1 MSTSN
6 TVESPIINSPIIN
19 SPIISSPIVNN
30 PISGSPIS
38 MDDAADAPDDFN
50 PCCAA
55 GMPAGNRMFYFKF
68 VFYVFLVL
76 GGGAYGLFKLGQ
88 SMGWLA

>member
-6 TVESPIINSPIIN
+6 TVESPIINSPII
-19 SPIISSPIVNN
+19 SSPIVNS

-38 MDDAADAPDDFN
+38 IDGASDAPDDFN

-76 GGGAYGLFKLGQ
+76 GGGMYGFFKLCE
-88 SMGWLA
+88 SMGWFG

>member
-6 TVESPIINSPIIN
+6 TTDSPIINSPIIN
-19 SPIISSPIVNN
+19 SPIVNN
-30 PISGSPIS
+30 PISGNPIS
-38 MDDAADAPDDFN
+38 TSCEPEYADFN

-68 VFYVFLVL
+68 VSIVFAVF
-76 GGGAYGLFKLGQ
+76 GGGMYGCYKLFEYLG
-88 SMGWLA
+88 WV

>member
-6 TVESPIINSPIIN
+6 TVDSTIINSPIIN
-19 SPIISSPIVNN
+19 SPIASN
-30 PISGSPIS
+30 PISDNPIS
-38 MDDAADAPDDFN
+38 VESEPEYADFN

-68 VFYVFLVL
+68 VTIVFTVF
-76 GGGAYGLFKLGQ
+76 GGGVYGVYKLFEYLGWF
-88 SMGWLA
+88 S